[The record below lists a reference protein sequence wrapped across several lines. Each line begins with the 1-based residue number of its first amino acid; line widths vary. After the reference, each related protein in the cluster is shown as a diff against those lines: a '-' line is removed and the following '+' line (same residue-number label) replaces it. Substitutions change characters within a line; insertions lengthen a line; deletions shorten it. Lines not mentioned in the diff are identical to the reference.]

1 MWIMV
6 RNKAVSY
13 AVMAMVDIAERSGS
27 GEKTV
32 EVQAADLAN
41 RLGFPTAY
49 TAKVLSS
56 LARASLLRS
65 DRGPRGGFQLA
76 RSPQEITLFDILQAV
91 GAWNAGDIALA
102 PSAPPKLRRSLNEA
116 LTKAMSHA
124 REVLEEVRL
133 ADLLETPA
141 HTPEPVGV

>member
-1 MWIMV
+1 MV

-13 AVMAMVDIAERSGS
+13 ALMAMVDIAERSAGDPP
-27 GEKTV
+27 G
-32 EVQAADLAN
+32 EVQAADVAT
-41 RLGFPTAY
+41 RLGLPTAY

-76 RSPQEITLFDILQAV
+76 RDPRDISLYDVLQAV
-91 GAWNAGDIALA
+91 GAWSSGELPLTPTA
-102 PSAPPKLRRSLNEA
+102 SAKLRHGLNEA
-116 LTKAMSHA
+116 LTRAMGRA

-133 ADLLETPA
+133 ADLIGEPA
-141 HTPEPVGV
+141 HSPASTAGCL